1 MPSEPSQGVLELDV
15 RAAEK
20 LNLPNQKSN
29 RSMFSLLKSTGGP
42 STISDPLMLI
52 APSLPASIARV
63 PAGSF
68 RSAASAPAYTVRYPR
83 SRVFH
88 RTTVC
93 TTPACTYG
101 LLMFGSD
108 NPITR
113 TSDRPAW
120 RTASAAPGTAGA
132 EIAIISFTDG

>member
-1 MPSEPSQGVLELDV
+1 
-15 RAAEK
+15 
-20 LNLPNQKSN
+20 
-29 RSMFSLLKSTGGP
+29 
-42 STISDPLMLI
+42 
-52 APSLPASIARV
+52 
-63 PAGSF
+63 
-68 RSAASAPAYTVRYPR
+68 ASAPAYTVRYPR

-132 EIAIISFTDG
+132 EIAIISFTDGYTLRMVWVSANALSRSSSLGRMTASFTP